1 MESIFYITVHK
12 NLNYEPKNA
21 KKLSMIVLRTR
32 YIISANMH
40 KMDSLM
46 DNFSSYFGKVMC
58 DTVYYEQFFYRFFT
72 LISLFDQI
80 DRFFLSLKLF
90 LKYLPGNQ
98 SVISV
103 SFKSSCICSV
113 VTKQVI

>member
-1 MESIFYITVHK
+1 
-12 NLNYEPKNA
+12 
-21 KKLSMIVLRTR
+21 MIVLRTR

-46 DNFSSYFGKVMC
+46 DNFSSYFAKVMC
-58 DTVYYEQFFYRFFT
+58 DTVYYEQFLYRFFT

-90 LKYLPGNQ
+90 LKYLQETSQ
-98 SVISV
+98 SYQFLS
-103 SFKSSCICSV
+103 KAV
-113 VTKQVI
+113 VYVLL

>member
-1 MESIFYITVHK
+1 
-12 NLNYEPKNA
+12 
-21 KKLSMIVLRTR
+21 MIVLRTR

-46 DNFSSYFGKVMC
+46 DNFSSYFAKVMC
-58 DTVYYEQFFYRFFT
+58 DTVYYEQCFYRFFT

-90 LKYLPGNQ
+90 LKYLQETSQ
-98 SVISV
+98 SYQFLS
-103 SFKSSCICSV
+103 KAV
-113 VTKQVI
+113 VYVLL